1 MIRVA
6 IQGERGSFSH
16 EVAEKL
22 YGKDVPIL
30 ACATFAEL
38 FQSTLGKHPKARA
51 AVVPIENA
59 LYGSIHQ
66 NFDLLLKHKATI
78 HAEAYHRIELC
89 LIGLP
94 GSTLT
99 AKANVLVHPVAAGQC
114 TRFVKKHRLKIE
126 LAADTAGAVREL
138 MEKRPPGTYAIA
150 SAHAAKLYGAK
161 VLARGIEDD
170 PKNFTRFLA
179 VSRAPGGLK
188 TRAAHGYK
196 TSLAFVLPNTPGALF
211 RALGAFSLRDVDLA
225 KLESRPMRG
234 RPFEYMF
241 YLDAVGSLADARVQN
256 AVAHLQELAERVWVL
271 GSYPLTTAAATF
283 APA

>member
-1 MIRVA
+1 MIA

-22 YGKDVPIL
+22 FGKGVEIV
-30 ACATFAEL
+30 ACQTFPEL
-38 FQSTLGKHPKARA
+38 FNVTLGKRPKARA

-66 NFDLLLKHKATI
+66 NYDLLLKHKATI
-78 HAEAYHRIELC
+78 FAEAYHRIELC
-89 LIGLP
+89 LIGLD
-94 GSTLT
+94 G
-99 AKANVLVHPVAAGQC
+99 ARVENGRRVLVHPVAAGQC
-114 TRFVKKHRLKIE
+114 TRFLKAHRLAVE
-126 LAADTAGAVREL
+126 LAHDTAGAVREL
-138 MEKRPPGTYAIA
+138 VEKQPSETYAIA

-179 VSRAPGGLK
+179 VGRGRVRGR
-188 TRAAHGYK
+188 TFK
-196 TSLAFVLPNTPGALF
+196 TSLAFVLPNSPGSLF

-234 RPFEYMF
+234 RPFEYLF
-241 YLDAVGSLADARVQN
+241 YLDAIGSLEDAKVQK
-256 AVAHLQELAERVWVL
+256 AVAHLQELAEKVWVL
-271 GSYPLTTAAATF
+271 GSYPAVSEIK
-283 APA
+283 P